1 MSESFEGFWPDD
13 LPLPGIRTPIAVL
26 RQAAGELAQISK
38 GMFEA
43 EVESDEIEELDQ
55 AIHRMIL
62 IAPGLGRYSRSIL
75 EIQHHLDLAYPC
87 LVIDLYEG
95 SDPYNCATEQVL
107 VRTIRKLLASE
118 GVRSMMYSLVAKMST
133 TAE

>member
-1 MSESFEGFWPDD
+1 MSDSFEGFWPDD

-26 RQAAGELAQISK
+26 RQAAGELAQKSN

-55 AIHRMIL
+55 AIHRMTL

-75 EIQHHLDLAYPC
+75 EVQHNLDLVYPC
-87 LVIDLYEG
+87 LVIDIYEG
-95 SDPYNCATEQVL
+95 GDPYSCVTEQSL
-107 VRTIRKLLASE
+107 IRAIRKLLASE